1 MIILHFRSFTLPLQK
16 KNGMAIKFKNIGR
29 IFIHIALMI
38 VTVALIIFATFKWI
52 HSFTN
57 HGEHVEVPSVEGL
70 ITDDAMQVLKNNL
83 LNGEIAEYRYDK
95 TMAEGAVIEQRPE
108 TGSFVKEGRT
118 VYLVVNSGKVPMKM
132 IPDVADNSSLRAAES
147 LLLGSGF
154 KLTPHEYVDGD
165 ADWVYEIK
173 YNGKTIESG
182 TEIPEGSTL
191 TIVVGNG
198 NPIEDIEEA
207 DSSTIV
213 ESLFFN

>member
-1 MIILHFRSFTLPLQK
+1 MATKFR
-16 KNGMAIKFKNIGR
+16 NIGR

-38 VTVALIIFATFKWI
+38 VAAALIVFFTFKWM
-52 HSFTN
+52 HSYTN
-57 HGEHVEVPSVEGL
+57 HGLHVEVPAVEGL
-70 ITDDAMQVLKNNL
+70 VSDDAMTVLQNSML
-83 LNGEIAEYRYDK
+83 QGEITEYRYDK
-95 TMAEGAVIEQRPE
+95 NMAEDAVIEQRPE
-108 TGSFVKEGRT
+108 IGALVKEGRT
-118 VYLVVNSGKVPMKM
+118 VYLVVNSGKIPMKM

-165 ADWVYEIK
+165 EDWVYEIK
-173 YNGKTIESG
+173 YNGRTIESG

-198 NPIEDIEEA
+198 TPIEDIETA
-207 DSSTIV
+207 DSSTVI

>member
-1 MIILHFRSFTLPLQK
+1 MATKFRY
-16 KNGMAIKFKNIGR
+16 IRR
-29 IFIHIALMI
+29 IFIHIALM
-38 VTVALIIFATFKWI
+38 VVVAALIVFATFKWI

-57 HGEHVEVPSVEGL
+57 HGEHVEVPLVEGL
-70 ITDDAMQVLKNNL
+70 ISDEAMVVLKNNML
-83 LNGEIAEYRYDK
+83 QGEITEYRYQSNLE
-95 TMAEGAVIEQRPE
+95 EGAVIEQRPE

-165 ADWVYEIK
+165 EDWVYEIK
-173 YNGKTIESG
+173 YQGKTIESG
-182 TEIPEGSTL
+182 SEVPEGSTL

-198 NPIEDIEEA
+198 TPVEDIESA
-207 DSSTIV
+207 DSSTVI